1 MSNTQLIVGL
11 PAGSLADPNR
21 GGSLIELLK
30 RAGFPARGY
39 DKGGPSCFP
48 LTAFLVGWDGRPQ
61 EFGSQLAVGEIDIAI
76 GGDDWVRERTLEFKY
91 EYEREIT
98 LKKVLSLDRGK
109 VRIVIIGTRGTAAGG
124 DAWLKTLLSA
134 KPLVT
139 MVSEMPY
146 LALEWFRGRAEALG
160 FGASHQQFSVQKF
173 KTPPRID
180 RGIVIYE
187 TWGKT
192 EAKVKNGSVDFGLEI
207 TQTGSAI
214 ENYGLCVLDEV
225 MTSEAGIWACSSLR
239 DQPEKYDIARMF
251 LLNLYGSI
259 YAEDKVLVTFNT
271 RKEDSQ
277 TILDYLRDNR
287 LFGEEPTINEG
298 VNYTEY
304 SIEMKADSVDLPLP
318 RVRYELAKLGATSIE
333 TIPLDS
339 SIPGLSVIDF

>member
-1 MSNTQLIVGL
+1 
-11 PAGSLADPNR
+11 
-21 GGSLIELLK
+21 
-30 RAGFPARGY
+30 
-39 DKGGPSCFP
+39 
-48 LTAFLVGWDGRPQ
+48 
-61 EFGSQLAVGEIDIAI
+61 
-76 GGDDWVRERTLEFKY
+76 
-91 EYEREIT
+91 
-98 LKKVLSLDRGK
+98 
-109 VRIVIIGTRGTAAGG
+109 
-124 DAWLKTLLSA
+124 
-134 KPLVT
+134 
-139 MVSEMPY
+139 
-146 LALEWFRGRAEALG
+146 
-160 FGASHQQFSVQKF
+160 
-173 KTPPRID
+173 
-180 RGIVIYE
+180 
-187 TWGKT
+187 
-192 EAKVKNGSVDFGLEI
+192 
-207 TQTGSAI
+207 
-214 ENYGLCVLDEV
+214 